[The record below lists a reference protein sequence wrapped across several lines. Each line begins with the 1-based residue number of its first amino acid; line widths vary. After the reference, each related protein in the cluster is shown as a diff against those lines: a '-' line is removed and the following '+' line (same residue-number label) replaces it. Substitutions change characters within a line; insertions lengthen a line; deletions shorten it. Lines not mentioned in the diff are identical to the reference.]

1 MEQTDE
7 QQLSALCEAVRR
19 KWLTQTG
26 DRMLAEDI
34 AQETALIALERFD
47 GIEQAAPEQLA
58 AFFYRTARFLHL
70 GHVRRS
76 TRVGLQP
83 PEAIDQLPNGNRNPE
98 AELERTESRSRLR
111 AALASL
117 AQPRDRDMLTR
128 LLLCEQQKAE
138 VCVALSLSASHFDR
152 VRHRAKERA
161 RAAVL
166 ETAATRAETAL

>member
-1 MEQTDE
+1 MEQCDE
-7 QQLSALCEAVRR
+7 QQLSVLCEAVRR

-34 AQETALIALERFD
+34 AQETALIALERFK
-47 GIEQAAPEQLA
+47 GIDQAAPEQLA

-76 TRVGLQP
+76 ARVGLQP
-83 PEAIDQLPNGNRNPE
+83 PEAIDQMPNGNRNPE
-98 AELERTESRSRLR
+98 AEMERTETRSQLT

-138 VCVALSLSASHFDR
+138 VCAALSLSAAHFDR

-166 ETAATRAETAL
+166 ESRAMPAETAL